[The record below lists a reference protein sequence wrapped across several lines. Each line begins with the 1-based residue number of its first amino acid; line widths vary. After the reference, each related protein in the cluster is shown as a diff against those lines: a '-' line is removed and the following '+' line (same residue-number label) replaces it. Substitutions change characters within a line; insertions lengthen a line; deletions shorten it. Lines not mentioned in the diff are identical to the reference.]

1 VTSTSLDREI
11 KGRLGEHE
19 IRYTRGRRS
28 VVSALAGS
36 DGPRSVAALHTQIG
50 LSLPLSSLYR
60 TLSILEET
68 GVVVHHF
75 GASGVTRYELAEWL
89 QGHHHHLVCTNC
101 GSVDDV
107 SLSRSVE
114 SRVDALVDEMSAVAS
129 FSPSDHELEIHGLCS
144 RCQ

>member
-1 VTSTSLDREI
+1 MTNTTLDREI
-11 KGRLGEHE
+11 EGRLEEHE

-28 VVSALAGS
+28 VVTALANS

-50 LSLPLSSLYR
+50 LGVPLSSLYR
-60 TLSILEET
+60 TLSVLEET

-75 GASGVTRYELAEWL
+75 SASGVTRYELADWL

-101 GSVDDV
+101 GSIDDV
-107 SLSRSVE
+107 SLPQAVE
-114 SRVDALVDEMSAVAS
+114 SLVNDLVDEISAVAS

>member
-1 VTSTSLDREI
+1 MTSTSLDREI
-11 KGRLGEHE
+11 KGHLGEHE

-36 DGPRSVAALHTQIG
+36 DGPRSVAALRTQIG

-75 GASGVTRYELAEWL
+75 GASGVTLYELAEWL

-107 SLSRSVE
+107 SLSQSVE
-114 SRVDALVDEMSAVAS
+114 SRIDALVDEMSAVAS